1 MILRILNLSNPLRA
15 LAIAGALAVTGA
27 TGAGAEGTER
37 LGQDN
42 DWAAYAAE
50 NDGGKTC
57 YTLSTPKDTAPK
69 NVNRDPVYFF
79 VTFRPKDKIRNQ
91 VSVIIGY
98 PFKEGTT
105 VNLTIGAASFE
116 LFVDGEWAWPA
127 SEGEDVKILTAMK
140 RGASA
145 VVTGLSSRDTT
156 TEDTFSLLG
165 FTAALEEAERR
176 CAGQ

>member
-37 LGQDN
+37 LRQDN

-57 YTLSTPKDTAPK
+57 YTLSTPKDMAPK

-98 PFKEGTT
+98 PFKEGSTAS
-105 VNLTIGAASFE
+105 VEIGASKFT
-116 LFVDGEWAWPA
+116 LFTDDNKAWID
-127 SEGEDVKILTAMK
+127 DVAEQDKLVAAMK
-140 RGASA
+140 AGATMTVSGTSHRGTNTSDKYSLSGISAS
-145 VVTGLSSRDTT
+145 
-156 TEDTFSLLG
+156 LG
-165 FTAALEEAERR
+165 RIAKA
-176 CAGQ
+176 CP